1 MPGFKNKRV
10 VLLVFAILVSALFI
24 TAPWRSTAEQDQGAP
39 LRNVIKGPN
48 WGVEITGGTR
58 IYLQLDA
65 IEAKVEFAQTPDNWG
80 RVNSLTNK
88 LSDELQTTVQNVD
101 SENTLETGET
111 NLLIGKSITENRL
124 ISLLENDVSLIE
136 GSFRQAEFTKG
147 AKEQIRTEV
156 KERLKDRVDPQGTL
170 GAKFKPIG
178 SRFLLYEVPLVQQKA
193 RTLLGHTGRLEI
205 FIENQLVLWGDHI
218 GEVRQPRTGREGG
231 IMLPFDMKGGGPDRW
246 KKYSAGNS
254 GKPAVIYLDRPAE
267 SALLMSDYTV
277 QALQELQF
285 NYKEEIN
292 RIKYEVSG
300 EGGVG
305 ENFSYSFY
313 LQIPAGKVN
322 AQSDPTLPESTRDL
336 LENKSGLLTSVIWMG
351 ERTDFPS
358 EIIEG
363 DNLILENTVYSIQFR
378 PRHEDEALSD
388 WLTRVTG
395 VRSWPNITDAVENR
409 ARDSMSITGLESKSE
424 ARELRRVLSQGLPV
438 EIKIISEEPMGR
450 QLSENFVREAAIA
463 GLAAF
468 IIVGILVY
476 LFYRRLKIT
485 LPLLLT
491 MASEVVITFGVASA
505 LPSGIMSIGLP
516 GLGGLIAVV
525 GTGVDHQIIIT
536 DEILGEKFSESK
548 QLPIDRRTGKA
559 FSVIFAAAA
568 TTIAAMIALALFGF
582 GAMRGF
588 ALITLFGVL
597 ISVLITRPA
606 YAKIIGT
613 LLERERRND

>member
-10 VLLVFAILVSALFI
+10 VLLVIAILVSALFI
-24 TAPWRSTAEQDQGAP
+24 TAPWKSTAEQDQGAP

-65 IEAKVEFAQTPDNWG
+65 VEAKVKFAQTPDNWG

-88 LSDELQTTVQNVD
+88 LSDELQTTVQNVG
-101 SENTLETGET
+101 SENTLETGEA

-136 GSFRQAEFTKG
+136 DSFRQAEFTKG

-156 KERLKDRVDPQGTL
+156 KEKLKDRVDPQGTL

-193 RTLLGHTGRLEI
+193 RTLLGHTGKLEI

-218 GEVRQPRTGREGG
+218 GDVRQPRTGREGG
-231 IMLPFDMKGGGPDRW
+231 IVLPFDLKGGGPERW

-254 GKPAVIYLDRPAE
+254 GKPAVIYLDRPSE
-267 SALLMSDYTV
+267 SALLIPDYTV

-292 RIKYEVSG
+292 RIKYEASG
-300 EGGVG
+300 GGGVG
-305 ENFSYSFY
+305 ENLSYSFY
-313 LQIPAGKVN
+313 LQIPAGKIN
-322 AQSDPTLPESTRDL
+322 TQSDPTLPESTLDL

-351 ERTDFPS
+351 GRTDLPS

-363 DNLILENTVYSIQFR
+363 DNLILENTVYPIQFR
-378 PRHEDEALSD
+378 PRHEDEALAD

-409 ARDSMSITGLESKSE
+409 AQDSMSITGLESKSE

-450 QLSENFVREAAIA
+450 QLSENFVKEAAIA

-476 LFYRRLKIT
+476 SFYRRLKIT

-536 DEILGEKFSESK
+536 DEIFGEKFSESK